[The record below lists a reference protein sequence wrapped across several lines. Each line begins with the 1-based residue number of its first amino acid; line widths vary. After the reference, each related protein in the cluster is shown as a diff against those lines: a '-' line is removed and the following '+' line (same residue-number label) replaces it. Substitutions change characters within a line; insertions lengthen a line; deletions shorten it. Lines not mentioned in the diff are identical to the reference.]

1 MTSNYITELEPG
13 KVFFDYGPISM
24 VIGAWQAERPM
35 GALCR
40 QASTIAATCLEEISS
55 ELHLLKQPWPQC
67 SGAELT
73 PTGQTMWEAVRLTGA
88 RDLTSMAAVAGTIA
102 DRTADWLVDQG
113 ASKVFV
119 NNGGDIAIRLASE
132 ETIKVGIMPRIG
144 ASSYSY
150 CVQIACADGIG
161 GIATSGVGG
170 RSFTRGIADSVTVL
184 AGSCAVADAYATFLA
199 NASYIE
205 HPEVTQVL
213 AGMLDPESD
222 IATLPV
228 TTKVGT
234 LTESEITKSL
244 NQVVDHAKY
253 ALEPGKIRAFAASL
267 QGHKVAMPRF
277 YFK

>member
-1 MTSNYITELEPG
+1 
-13 KVFFDYGPISM
+13 
-24 VIGAWQAERPM
+24 
-35 GALCR
+35 
-40 QASTIAATCLEEISS
+40 
-55 ELHLLKQPWPQC
+55 
-67 SGAELT
+67 
-73 PTGQTMWEAVRLTGA
+73 
-88 RDLTSMAAVAGTIA
+88 MAAVAGTIA
-102 DRTADWLVDQG
+102 DRTADWLVGQG

-205 HPEVTQVL
+205 HPEVIQVL
-213 AGMLDPESD
+213 AGTLDPNSD
-222 IATLPV
+222 IADLLV
-228 TTKVGT
+228 STKVGKLPEAVIRT
-234 LTESEITKSL
+234 SL
-244 NQVVDHAKY
+244 SQVASQAQT
-253 ALEPGKIRAFAASL
+253 ALENGRILAFAAWL
-267 QGHKVAMPRF
+267 QGHKVAMPEH
-277 YFK
+277 YFR